1 MKRLLLFFALAAL
14 AAAPAALAK
23 GPTSATLEGP
33 GTDAITFSSYQG
45 PGVNLTH
52 ITQHAGFFAAVFG
65 GQTPD
70 PMLANRP
77 KGELGPKY
85 TLTYGLGPGQSRIV
99 QDVYPDAKPAPVTY
113 TRPGQKVYDR
123 ASRGGWF
130 RAEPALKKTLVSAGL
145 PATPPAAG
153 STGSTDGSSFPVFT
167 VTLVAF
173 ALLLVVTTALLWRR
187 RARPAAA

>member
-1 MKRLLLFFALAAL
+1 MKRLLLFFTIVAL
-14 AAAPAALAK
+14 AAAPTALAK

-33 GTDAITFSSYQG
+33 GTDRITFSSYNE

-52 ITQHAGFFAAVFG
+52 ITQRAGFFAAVFG
-65 GQTPD
+65 GQAPD

-99 QDVYPDAKPAPVTY
+99 QEVYPYAKPAPVTY

-130 RAEPALKKTLVSAGL
+130 QAGPELKTTLVSAGL
-145 PATPPAAG
+145 PATAPAAG
-153 STGSTDGSSFPVFT
+153 STGSSDGSSFPGFT
-167 VTLVAF
+167 VALVAS
-173 ALLLVVTTALLWRR
+173 ALLLVGATALLFRR